1 MPLKTRGCSLK
12 NLEQIEKTLKDLYSK
27 YLPCLDGH
35 TADYIP
41 ELAKVDIN
49 QFAIVIVTVDG
60 QIFKIGDSN
69 KKFTLQSVSKPF
81 VYGLALE
88 THGRELMLSKV
99 GVEPTGDAFNSIIEL
114 EKKSHRPYNPMINS
128 GAIAVSSLINGKNL
142 TNRLQHILD
151 LFENYVGHPL
161 SVDENVFLSE
171 KKTAH
176 RNRAIANLLKHF
188 NIIEGDI
195 EESLDLYFKQCSI
208 LVDTLDLALIAATLG
223 NGGVQ
228 PVTGTKVLE
237 SDSARDILSL
247 MFTCGM
253 YDSAGEWAYSVGLP
267 AKSGVSGGLLAV
279 VPGKMGIAVY
289 SPLINDRGHS
299 VRAMKVFKDLA
310 QVYDLS
316 VFSSGVRDG
325 EDK

>member
-1 MPLKTRGCSLK
+1 LK
-12 NLEQIEKTLKDLYSK
+12 NFEHVQKTLEETIGELYSK
-27 YLPCLDGH
+27 YLPCMEGH

-41 ELAKVDIN
+41 ELAKADIN
-49 QFAIVIVTVDG
+49 QFAIAIVMVDG
-60 QIFKIGDSN
+60 KIYKIGDSN
-69 KKFTLQSVSKPF
+69 KNFTLQSVSKPF

-88 THGRELMLSKV
+88 THGREHMLSKV

-114 EKKSHRPYNPMINS
+114 EKQSHRPYNPMINS
-128 GAIAVSSLINGKNL
+128 GAIAVSSLIKGKNSS
-142 TNRLQHILD
+142 NRLQSILD
-151 LFENYVGHPL
+151 LFENYVGHAV
-161 SVDENVFLSE
+161 SVDENVFVSE

-188 NIIEGDI
+188 NIIEGDSENII

-208 LVDTLDLALIAATLG
+208 LVDTVDLALMAATLA

-228 PVTGTKVLE
+228 PLTNKKVLQ

-253 YDSAGEWAYSVGLP
+253 YDSAGEWAYTVGLP

-289 SPLINDRGHS
+289 SPLIDERGHS
-299 VRAMKVFKDLA
+299 VRAVKVFKDLA
-310 QVYDLS
+310 RIYDLS
-316 VFSSGVRDG
+316 VFSSGASQ
-325 EDK
+325 